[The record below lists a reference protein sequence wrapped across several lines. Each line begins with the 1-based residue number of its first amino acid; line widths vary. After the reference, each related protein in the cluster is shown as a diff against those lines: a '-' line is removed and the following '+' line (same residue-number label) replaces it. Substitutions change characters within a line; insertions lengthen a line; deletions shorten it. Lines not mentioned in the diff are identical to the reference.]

1 MPYNRLSTGLQH
13 LCVLIVFITGVSNC
27 AKILFISPNL
37 SNSMILYT
45 GRMADVL
52 VRAGHNVTF
61 FIPEINS
68 RNRLNGT
75 KLAKVVRMKGLG
87 KSFEEHMNVQGD
99 LFDLPSPTIWTRR
112 AEMSALIQTCE
123 EILKRRDELEW
134 LKSENFD
141 LAFAD
146 NLDLCDIGLI
156 RLLEIKL
163 HAWTTTGAI
172 HDITALTVGI
182 PPEASYT
189 PVIWDNFFG
198 PVMPLWQR
206 VINLFRL
213 YTDRILTYELNYKI
227 TRLFRTYVRLDF
239 PEAWTLAGESSL
251 LFVNGDEFLNPS
263 RPVPS
268 KVVNI
273 GGVGQTKAQPL
284 NQKFA
289 HMISKG
295 EKGYVLFS
303 LGTAAP
309 TIAVSAYK
317 KRLLVEAFAHFTDY
331 HFIVKA
337 DNDDIDF
344 RNLTYQTSNV
354 EIVSWFPQN
363 SLLANAQLFITHGGY
378 NGILESGAINGCP
391 MLVLPLF
398 FDQHYNAK
406 IVEYREIGRALEPQK
421 LSVDLLKTEIATLLR
436 DPKYKL
442 NAQRIQTLFR
452 TKPNQPD
459 ETLVKWTNFLLTNGV
474 LKELRPELLSQTWIT
489 YNHLD
494 IIALTLFTTAILL
507 FTTQYAFQ
515 LFKKPTTKTT

>member
-172 HDITALTVGI
+172 HDITALTV
-182 PPEASYT
+182 
-189 PVIWDNFFG
+189 
-198 PVMPLWQR
+198 
-206 VINLFRL
+206 
-213 YTDRILTYELNYKI
+213 
-227 TRLFRTYVRLDF
+227 
-239 PEAWTLAGESSL
+239 EAWTLAGESSL

-289 HMISKG
+289 HMISK
-295 EKGYVLFS
+295 
-303 LGTAAP
+303 
-309 TIAVSAYK
+309 
-317 KRLLVEAFAHFTDY
+317 VEAFAHFTDY